1 MPSDVNIRPHRLD
14 DADAL
19 LAAIHESMAELTP
32 WMPWCHPDYG
42 MDDARGF
49 LETAIAGR
57 REGTQFDF
65 AVLADGAYAGACG
78 INRID
83 RLNRVA
89 NLGYWLRSPLAG
101 QGITPRAVRLL
112 IDWTLAHTDLVRI
125 EIVAAVGNTRSQ
137 RVAEKV
143 GAVREAVLANRTMTA
158 VGTSAAVMYA
168 VLREI

>member
-1 MPSDVNIRPHRLD
+1 MTVHVEIRPHRPD

-19 LAAIHESMAELTP
+19 LAAIRESMTELMP
-32 WMPWCHPDYG
+32 WMPWCHPGYG
-42 MDDARGF
+42 MNDARGF
-49 LETAIAGR
+49 LETANAGR
-57 REGTQFDF
+57 RDGTQFDF
-65 AVLADGAYAGACG
+65 AVLADGVYAGACG

-83 RLNRVA
+83 QLNRVA
-89 NLGYWLRSPLAG
+89 NLGYWMRSPLAG
-101 QGITPRAVRLL
+101 RGIMARAVRLL

-158 VGTSAAVMYA
+158 TGTSAAVMYA
-168 VLREI
+168 VLRDA